1 MTAYAIAR
9 LRNVK
14 MGPEITDYL
23 SQIDDT
29 LAPFQGK
36 FIIHGGTRKV
46 VEGEWT
52 DDLIAIA
59 FPDFDHARAWYESAA
74 YQRILALRTANST
87 GDVIL
92 IEGVDAG
99 HKATDILAA
108 SREPRLKPSPSRD
121 APVSPQGVARR
132 CDSRDSADSV
142 PQASKHDNR

>member
-14 MGPEITDYL
+14 TGPEIADYL
-23 SQIDDT
+23 AHIDDT
-29 LAPFQGK
+29 LAPFQGQ
-36 FIIHGGTRKV
+36 FIIHGGERKV

-59 FPDFDHARAWYESAA
+59 FPDFARARAWYESQA

-92 IEGVDAG
+92 IEGVAPS
-99 HKATDILAA
+99 HKATDILM
-108 SREPRLKPSPSRD
+108 
-121 APVSPQGVARR
+121 VSLEAQ
-132 CDSRDSADSV
+132 
-142 PQASKHDNR
+142 